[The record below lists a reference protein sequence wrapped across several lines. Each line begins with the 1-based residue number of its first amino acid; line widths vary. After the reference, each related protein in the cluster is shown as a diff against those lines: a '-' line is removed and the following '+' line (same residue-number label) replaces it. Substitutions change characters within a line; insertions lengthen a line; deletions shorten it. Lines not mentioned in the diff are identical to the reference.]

1 MKPHAASLVDYPVLP
16 RLQDFDPQ
24 SGSRIE
30 RLIFNHRVIVLFLCL
45 LAIAVLGMRAT
56 RLTFNASFENMLPL
70 GHPYIANYL
79 AHKEDLGGLGNTV
92 RIAVET
98 TQGTIFDAGY
108 IETLRQINDTVF
120 LLPGVDRPYMKSLWT
135 PSVRWVAVTEDGL
148 EGGPVIPETYDGSAA
163 SIAQVRTNIE
173 RSGEIGQLVAAN
185 YRSTVLLVPL
195 LERDSV
201 TGQALDYGKFSDALE
216 QIRTQYQTATLKIH
230 ITGFAKVAGDLIEG
244 LGALLVFFILSVC
257 ISAAL
262 LYWHTRCVRST
273 FLVVFCSLT
282 AVVCLL
288 GLLPTPQHALDPY
301 SMLVPFLV
309 FAIGMSHGA
318 QKMNGIMQDIGR
330 GTHRLV
336 AARYCFRRLFLAGL
350 TALLADAVGFAV
362 LTAIPIRAIQ
372 DMALT
377 ASIGVAILIMTNLV
391 LVPVLLS
398 YFGVSASAARRSIRT
413 ELAGASGQ
421 THAGPLFK
429 LLTRKKYA
437 AMVIALAAVLGMAG
451 FATSSRLRIGDVD
464 PGAPELRPDS
474 RYNRDNA
481 FMTANY
487 AASSDILAVMV
498 QTPQFKCVNYD
509 VLLRIDALEWQL
521 QQLTSVISTQSFAG
535 LSKGLSVG
543 MNEGNPKWYDLPRNQ
558 DMLNAFAA
566 RAPRELFSQNCDL
579 LPLYVYLQDHKADT
593 LARVT
598 GAVERFA
605 GKNNT
610 DDATFLLAAGNAGI
624 EAATNAVVKRSHLLM
639 LGLVY
644 SAAILL
650 CFITFRSWRAVVC
663 AVVPLVLTAILCEA
677 LMVVLGIGVKVATL
691 PVIAL
696 GAGIGVDYG
705 LYVLA
710 VLLTRLRAGMRLQD
724 AYAGT
729 MSFTG
734 KVVLLTGV
742 TLAIATGIWS
752 FSPIKF
758 QADMGILLAFMF
770 LWNVLGALVLL
781 PALAVFLLCK
791 EDIGEKTLQ
800 PSNRDL
806 YLSSRR
812 PR

>member
-1 MKPHAASLVDYPVLP
+1 MTRHAAFVDYPVLP
-16 RLQDFDPQ
+16 RLQDFDSQ

-30 RLIFNHRVIVLFLCL
+30 RLIFNHRPIVFFLCL
-45 LAIAVLGMRAT
+45 LAIIALGTRAT
-56 RLTFNASFENMLPL
+56 RLTFNASFENMLPM
-70 GHPYIANYL
+70 GHPYIVNYL
-79 AHKEDLGGLGNTV
+79 AHKDELSGQGNTV

-98 TQGTIFDAGY
+98 TQGTIFDADY
-108 IETLRQINDTVF
+108 IETLRRINDTVF
-120 LLPGVDRPYMKSLWT
+120 LISGVDRPYMKSLWT

-148 EGGPVIPETYDGSAA
+148 DGGPVMPETYDGSTA
-163 SIAQVRTNIE
+163 SIKQMRTNIE
-173 RSGEIGQLVAAN
+173 RSGEIGQLVAVN
-185 YRSTVLLVPL
+185 YRSTVIVVPL
-195 LERDSV
+195 LERDPV

-216 QIRTQYQTATLKIH
+216 KIREEYQTATLKIH
-230 ITGFAKVAGDLIEG
+230 ITGFAKVVGDLIEG
-244 LGALLVFFILSVC
+244 LGVLLVFFMLSVV
-257 ISAAL
+257 IATSL
-262 LYWHTRCVRST
+262 LYWHTRCARST
-273 FLVVFCSLT
+273 FLVVFCSLA

-288 GLLPTPQHALDPY
+288 GLLPTSGHTLDPY

-330 GTHRLV
+330 GTHRVV

-377 ASIGVAILIMTNLV
+377 ASIGVAILIVTNLV

-421 THAGPLFK
+421 PHAGQFFT

-437 AMVIALAAVLGMAG
+437 GIVIAFATVLGIAG
-451 FATSSRLRIGDVD
+451 FAASSRLNIGDVD

-498 QTPQFKCVNYD
+498 KTPQFKCVGYD

-521 QQLTSVISTQSFAG
+521 QQLTGVISTQSFAG
-535 LSKGLSVG
+535 LSKWLSVG
-543 MNEGNPKWYDLPRNQ
+543 MSEGHPKWYDLPRNQ

-593 LARVT
+593 LTRVT
-598 GAVERFA
+598 THIESFA

-610 DDATFLLAAGNAGI
+610 NDAKFLLAAGNAGI
-624 EAATNAVVKRSHLLM
+624 EAATNAVVKRSHLPM
-639 LGLVY
+639 LALVY

-650 CFITFRSWRAVVC
+650 CFITFRSWRAVFC
-663 AVVPLVLTAILCEA
+663 AIVPLVLAAILCEA
-677 LMVVLGIGVKVATL
+677 FMVMLDIGVKVATL

-696 GAGIGVDYG
+696 GVGIGVDYG

-710 VLLTRLRAGMRLQD
+710 VLLARLRAGMSLQD

-729 MSFTG
+729 MRFTG
-734 KVVLLTGV
+734 RVVMLTGF
-742 TLAIATGIWS
+742 TLAIATGIWV

-770 LWNVLGALVLL
+770 LWNLLGALVLL
-781 PALAVFLLCK
+781 PALAVFLLGK
-791 EDIGEKTLQ
+791 EGIGEKTLQ
-800 PSNRDL
+800 ASNRNL
-806 YLSSRR
+806 HIPSRKAR
-812 PR
+812 